1 MLKTGLFPE
10 ERKKFQ
16 NYMELPR
23 EERPTFAQMAKEF
36 SVEVDVL
43 KNFFPKKKT
52 AGAGHNRR
60 VKPDN
65 SNNT

>member
-10 ERKKFQ
+10 ERKRFQ

-23 EERPTFAQMAKEF
+23 EDRPTFAEMAKEF
-36 SVEVDVL
+36 SVNVDLL

-52 AGAGHNRR
+52 AGGQSRR
-60 VKPDN
+60 MKADN

>member
-10 ERKKFQ
+10 ERKRFQ
-16 NYMELPR
+16 NYLELPKD
-23 EERPTFAQMAKEF
+23 ERPTFAQMAKEF
-36 SVEVDVL
+36 SVKVDLL
-43 KNFFPKKKT
+43 KSFFPKKTT
-52 AGAGHNRR
+52 AGGQGRR